1 MPSEPTPTR
10 APAESR
16 LAHAIDVVRQRAKED
31 TGAVLMIVAMIV
43 IVLMLC
49 AAFAVDFGSWY
60 ARSERLQNAA
70 DTAALAGANEFD
82 LTSDEGLAHARVLDV
97 LGQNGF
103 FNSDTL
109 TININFPGE
118 LDLDQGEVRVNITD
132 NDVDLYFSGLVID
145 NMQLRRSATALVD
158 NCGSICTS
166 TLQIPPPFNEL
177 SLIGSGDGTLPIVV
191 GDRIYG
197 INHHVYGGNIVCISI
212 PDEAHCPT
220 GDGWV
225 GGTKEVSPSF
235 DLLTENMTTTEVW
248 NDKIFW
254 LGQRS
259 NGMYLACFDTTTNS
273 ECSYGP
279 QLIDSMS
286 WNTSLT
292 FTNRA
297 RASALTLI
305 DDRLYAFTD
314 EHNVHCRLASN
325 LNLCPGFNTA
335 GKPAGLNDL
344 PDMPSGSTAAMSD
357 RIVDEATNQ
366 IYVSTH
372 FRAGTSVAGYGIRV
386 HCWDADTNARCNNWP
401 TSVKVF
407 DSTSSSPWREGRL
420 FFNRDSS
427 GAKTGVCVT
436 GEGDR
441 QCLSMTGSTVSEG
454 NDGFGNLDT
463 LLGPLPGSNFVGKHM
478 YIPPPVNR
486 LIINVGFLNDVP
498 TRCWDFTTG
507 SYCGGIDGGGTKDYG
522 YAMVGNCIVS
532 LGDTSSF
539 WMFSTDMTHD
549 CDEGVAET
557 MIFPCVCYN
566 GDTHWGS
573 VLVDGDLDPVNG
585 PYESFTVEAIEPAGT
600 TVRTADLLLTGG
612 VVDLDGI
619 SADYSFL
626 RLKVTVKTKPGENPW
641 ATGDVP
647 TVIVGWSDKPHLVD

>member
-1 MPSEPTPTR
+1 MSPSITPILAWR
-10 APAESR
+10 AAR
-16 LAHAIDVVRQRAKED
+16 ARAKDE
-31 TGAVLMIVAMIV
+31 TGAVLMIVAMLVLI
-43 IVLMLC
+43 LMLC

-60 ARSERLQNAA
+60 ARAERLQNAA

-82 LTSDEGLAHARVLDV
+82 LTSDRGLAEARVLDV
-97 LGQNGF
+97 LAQNGI
-103 FNSDTL
+103 FNSDT
-109 TININFPGE
+109 INIQLTYPGE
-118 LDLDQGEVRVNITD
+118 LDLDQGEVRVSITD
-132 NDVDLYFSGLVID
+132 NDVDLFFASLVID
-145 NMQLRRSATALVD
+145 NMQLRRDATALVD
-158 NCGSICTS
+158 NCGSVCTS
-166 TLQIPPPFNEL
+166 TLQIPPPFNEI

-220 GDGWV
+220 SEGWS
-225 GGTKEVSPSF
+225 GGAKAVSPGF
-235 DLLTENMTTTEVW
+235 ELLTENMTTTEVW
-248 NDKIFW
+248 DDKIFW

-259 NGMYLACFDTTTNS
+259 NGMYLACFDTDTNNA
-273 ECSYGP
+273 CTYGP
-279 QLIDSMS
+279 QLVDSLG
-286 WNTSLT
+286 WNTSLS

-297 RASALTLI
+297 RASALTKI
-305 DDRLYAFTD
+305 DNRLYVFTD
-314 EHNVHCRLASN
+314 EHNVHCRMVSDFS
-325 LNLCPGFNTA
+325 LCPTFTTN

-344 PDMPSGSTAAMSD
+344 PDMPSGSNAAMSD
-357 RIVDEATNQ
+357 RIIDEDNNH

-372 FRAGTSVAGYGIRV
+372 FRAGTSVANYGIRV
-386 HCWDADTNARCNNWP
+386 HCWDADIDLKCGHWP
-401 TSVKVF
+401 NSVKILP
-407 DSTSSSPWREGRL
+407 SSSAGSPWLEGRL
-420 FFNRDSS
+420 YFNRDSS
-427 GAKTGVCVT
+427 GNRTGVCAT

-441 QCLSMTGSTVSEG
+441 QCLSMTGSYVSESA
-454 NDGFGNLDT
+454 DGFGNLDT
-463 LLGPLPGSNFVGKHM
+463 LLGPLPGGNFLGKHM

-486 LIINVGFLNDVP
+486 LIINVGFTNNVP
-498 TRCWDFTTG
+498 TRCWDFNTS

-522 YAMVGNCIVS
+522 YAMVGGCIIS

-539 WMFSTDMTHD
+539 WMFSTDMTQD

-573 VLVDGDLDPVNG
+573 VLVDGNLDAVNG
-585 PYESFTVEAIEPAGT
+585 PYLAFTVDAVAPDGT
-600 TVRTADLLLTGG
+600 NVRTADLLQTGG

-619 SADYSFL
+619 SADYAFL